1 MLDNWLS
8 VVSKYRLIAVIRANS
23 ITTGIKMAHAVAQ
36 GGIKLIEITWNSEQ
50 PLLIVNRLR
59 EELPD
64 CYIGMGTILSLDNLK
79 NAIDAGIQFA
89 FSPHFAPELIDFA
102 HNYDIPFIPGAL
114 SPTEIIN
121 AFHYGAKTVKVFP
134 IQSMGGVNYLKNI
147 LAPTPH
153 LKLIPTGGVQLSN
166 AEDFI
171 KHGAVAVGLSTDLFP
186 YQLII
191 QEDWQAIKLRAEK
204 IQVQLASSEL
214 RIKN

>member
-8 VVSKYRLIAVIRANS
+8 IVSKYRLIAVIRANNV
-23 ITTGIKMAHAVAQ
+23 TTGIKMAHAAAQ

-50 PLLIVNRLR
+50 PLVIVNRLR

-64 CYIGMGTILSLDNLK
+64 CYIGVGTILSKDNLQ
-79 NAIDAGIQFA
+79 NAIAAGIQFA
-89 FSPHFAPELIDFA
+89 FSPHFATELIDLA

-114 SPTEIIN
+114 SPTEIIT

-134 IQSMGGVNYLKNI
+134 IQAMGGVNYLKNI

-153 LKLIPTGGVQLSN
+153 LKLIPTGGVRLEN

-186 YQLII
+186 HHLVIK
-191 QEDWQAIKLRAEK
+191 EDWEAIQSRVQK
-204 IQVQLASSEL
+204 IQVQLASS
-214 RIKN
+214 